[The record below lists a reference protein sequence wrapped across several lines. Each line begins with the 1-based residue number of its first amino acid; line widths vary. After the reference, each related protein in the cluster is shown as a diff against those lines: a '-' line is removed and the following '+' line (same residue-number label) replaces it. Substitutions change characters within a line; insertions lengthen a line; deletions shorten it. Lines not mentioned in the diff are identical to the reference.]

1 MKIGKFRHN
10 IDASSEYFSL
20 AAEDEQA
27 ALILKDAGKYR
38 QSSYFIV
45 QAMEK
50 YLRAKIFS
58 FVNPNNG
65 TFREMNRNHSVEE
78 AANLFIEIV
87 SPHARIKEQVRDQLN
102 RYVLED
108 IKFNHLHNNLRYPF
122 YSDRYDSYS
131 CLDVTRQDVELLLQK
146 LNFLKNFLKTST
158 LLNRYK
164 IAPLR
169 RLILCA
175 NDKR

>member
-20 AAEDEQA
+20 AAEDENA

-58 FVNPNNG
+58 FVNPKNEI
-65 TFREMNRNHSVEE
+65 FREMNRNHSVEE
-78 AANLFIEIV
+78 AANFFIEIV
-87 SPHARIKEQVRDQLN
+87 SPQARVKEQVREQLN

-108 IKFNHLHNNLRYPF
+108 IKFNHLHNNLRYPY
-122 YSDRYDSYS
+122 YSERYNSYS
-131 CLDVTRQDVELLLQK
+131 CLDITQKDVELLIQK
-146 LNFLKNFLKTST
+146 LNFLKNFLKD
-158 LLNRYK
+158 
-164 IAPLR
+164 ID
-169 RLILCA
+169 LI
-175 NDKR
+175 K